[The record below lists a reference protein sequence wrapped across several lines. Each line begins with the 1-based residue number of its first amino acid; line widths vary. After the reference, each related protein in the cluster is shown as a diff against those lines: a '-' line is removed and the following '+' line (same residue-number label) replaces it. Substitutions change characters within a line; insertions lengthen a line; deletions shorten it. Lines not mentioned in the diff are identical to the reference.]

1 MNRVGGLTLVEIIVV
16 LAILGI
22 LLTIGLGYFNP
33 DRIAVSQAS
42 EVLSSQ
48 VTRARL
54 EAIRNNT
61 NGGITINTAGN
72 GSLQVWVLDRTTNN
86 RVVLQTLALGQGD
99 FPRVR
104 CQSATQTASTSSTTN
119 CPNAGTYTTNCPNA
133 GTYNF
138 TFDARG
144 VPQEQGRLSIVL
156 SNFAGNFQRT
166 VCINQQGRSQ
176 VVNGSCP

>member
-1 MNRVGGLTLVEIIVV
+1 MRQVGGLTLVETIVV
-16 LAILGI
+16 LAILGV

-61 NGGITINTAGN
+61 PGGITFNTAGN
-72 GSLQVWVLDRTTNN
+72 GSLQVWVLDRNN
-86 RVVLQTLALGQGD
+86 PDPDNPVVLQTITLGQGD

-104 CQSATQTASTSSTTN
+104 CQSATQAASASSTTN
-119 CPNAGTYTTNCPNA
+119 CPNSENYR
-133 GTYNF
+133 F

-156 SNFAGNFQRT
+156 SNFAGSFQRT

>member
-1 MNRVGGLTLVEIIVV
+1 MKRVGGLSLVEIIVG

-61 NGGITINTAGN
+61 NGGITINTTGN
-72 GSLQVWVLDRTTNN
+72 GSLQVWVLDRTTSN
-86 RVVLQTLALGQGD
+86 RVVLQTLTLGQGD

-119 CPNAGTYTTNCPNA
+119 CPNAGTY
-133 GTYNF
+133 NF

-144 VPQEQGRLSIVL
+144 VPQEQGRLGIVL

-166 VCINQQGRSQ
+166 ICINQQGRSQ
-176 VVNGSCP
+176 VVNGTCP

>member
-1 MNRVGGLTLVEIIVV
+1 MKQVGGLTLIEIIIV
-16 LAILGI
+16 LAILGV

-42 EVLSSQ
+42 QVLSSQ
-48 VTRARL
+48 VNRARL

-61 NGGITINTAGN
+61 RGGITMNTAGR
-72 GSLQVWVLDRTTNN
+72 GSYQVWVLDRTTSN
-86 RVVLQTLALGQGD
+86 RVVLQTLTLGQGD

-104 CQSATQTASTSSTTN
+104 CQSATLTASTSSTTN
-119 CPNAGTYTTNCPNA
+119 CPNAGTYD
-133 GTYNF
+133 F

-144 VPQEQGRLSIVL
+144 VPQDQGRISIVL
-156 SNFAGNFQRT
+156 SNFANTFQRT

-176 VVNGSCP
+176 VVSGTCP

>member
-1 MNRVGGLTLVEIIVV
+1 MRQVGGLTLVETIVV
-16 LAILGI
+16 LAILGV

-61 NGGITINTAGN
+61 NGGITINTVGN
-72 GSLQVWVLDRTTNN
+72 GSYQIWVLDRTTNN

-104 CQSATQTASTSSTTN
+104 CQSATQTASTSS
-119 CPNAGTYTTNCPNA
+119 TTNCPNA

-176 VVNGSCP
+176 VVNGTCP

>member
-1 MNRVGGLTLVEIIVV
+1 MRQTGGLTLVEIIVV
-16 LAILGI
+16 LAVLGL
-22 LLTIGLGYFNP
+22 LLTIGLAYFNP
-33 DRIAVSQAS
+33 NRIAVAQAS

-61 NGGITINTAGN
+61 SGGITINTAGN
-72 GSLQVWVLDRTTNN
+72 GSFQVWVLDKASGNT
-86 RVVLQTLALGQGD
+86 VVLQTLTLGQGD

-104 CQSATQTASTSSTTN
+104 CQSATLTASTSSTTN
-119 CPNAGTYTTNCPNA
+119 CPNAGAYS
-133 GTYNF
+133 F

-144 VPQEQGRLSIVL
+144 VPQDQGRLSIVL
-156 SNFAGNFQRT
+156 SNFANNYQRT

-176 VVNGSCP
+176 VVSGTCP

>member
-1 MNRVGGLTLVEIIVV
+1 MRQDGGLTLVEIIVV

-22 LLTIGLGYFNP
+22 LLTIGLSYFNP

-42 EVLSSQ
+42 EVLSAQ

-54 EAIRNNT
+54 EAIRHNT
-61 NGGITINTAGN
+61 NGGITIHTAGN

-86 RVVLQTLALGQGD
+86 RVVLQTLTLGQGD

-104 CQSATQTASTSSTTN
+104 CQSATLVASTATTTT
-119 CPNAGTYTTNCPNA
+119 CPGAASYD
-133 GTYNF
+133 F

-144 VPQEQGRLSIVL
+144 VPQDQGRLSLVL
-156 SNFAGNFQRT
+156 SNFAGSFQRT

-176 VVNGSCP
+176 VVNGTCP

>member
-1 MNRVGGLTLVEIIVV
+1 MKRVGGLSLVEIIVV

-86 RVVLQTLALGQGD
+86 RVVLQTLTLGQGD

-104 CQSATQTASTSSTTN
+104 CQAATLAASTSS
-119 CPNAGTYTTNCPNA
+119 TTNCPNA

-144 VPQEQGRLSIVL
+144 VPQDQGRLSIVL

-166 VCINQQGRSQ
+166 ICINQQGRSQ
-176 VVNGSCP
+176 VVNGTCP

>member
-1 MNRVGGLTLVEIIVV
+1 MKRTGGLSLVEIIVG

-61 NGGITINTAGN
+61 PGGITFSTTGN
-72 GSLQVWVLDRTTNN
+72 GRLQVWVLDRNN
-86 RVVLQTLALGQGD
+86 PNPNNPVVLQTITLGQGD

-104 CQSATQTASTSSTTN
+104 CRSVARVASSTSTTN
-119 CPNAGTYTTNCPNA
+119 CPGADSYS
-133 GTYNF
+133 F

-166 VCINQQGRSQ
+166 ICINQQGRSQ
-176 VVNGSCP
+176 VVNGTCP

>member
-1 MNRVGGLTLVEIIVV
+1 MSIMRRGGGLTLIEIIVV
-16 LAILGI
+16 LAVLGI

-42 EVLSSQ
+42 QVLSSQ
-48 VTRARL
+48 VNRARL

-61 NGGITINTAGN
+61 NGGITVNTTGN
-72 GSLQVWVLDRTTNN
+72 GSYQVWVLDRNNPNN
-86 RVVLQTLALGQGD
+86 RVVLQTITLGQGD

-104 CQSATQTASTSSTTN
+104 CQFATLTASTSS
-119 CPNAGTYTTNCPNA
+119 TTNCPNA

-144 VPQEQGRLSIVL
+144 VPQDQGRLSIVL
-156 SNFAGNFQRT
+156 SNFANNYQRT

-176 VVNGSCP
+176 VVSGTCP

>member
-1 MNRVGGLTLVEIIVV
+1 MTIMRQVGGLTLIEIIVV
-16 LAILGI
+16 LAVLGI

-42 EVLSSQ
+42 QVLSSQ
-48 VTRARL
+48 VNRARL

-61 NGGITINTAGN
+61 SGGITMNTAGN
-72 GSLQVWVLDRTTNN
+72 GSYQIWVLDRTTNN
-86 RVVLQTLALGQGD
+86 RVVLQTLTLGQGD

-104 CQSATQTASTSSTTN
+104 CQSATLTASTTSTTT
-119 CPNAGTYTTNCPNA
+119 CPNAGTYS
-133 GTYNF
+133 F

-144 VPQEQGRLSIVL
+144 VPQDQGRISIVL
-156 SNFAGNFQRT
+156 SNFANTFQRT

-176 VVNGSCP
+176 VVSGTCP

>member
-1 MNRVGGLTLVEIIVV
+1 MKRDRGLTLVEIIVV

-61 NGGITINTAGN
+61 SGGIIFNTEGN
-72 GSLQVWVLDRTTNN
+72 GSLQVWVRDRNDPNN
-86 RVVLQTLALGQGD
+86 VNSRVVLQTITLGQGD

-104 CQSATQTASTSSTTN
+104 CQSATEVTSSTTTTN
-119 CPNAGTYTTNCPNA
+119 CPNAR
-133 GTYNF
+133 TYNF

-144 VPQEQGRLSIVL
+144 VPQDQGRLHIVL
-156 SNFAGNFQRT
+156 TNFAGNFQRT

-176 VVNGSCP
+176 VVSGTCP

>member
-1 MNRVGGLTLVEIIVV
+1 MSIMRRGGGLTLIEIIVV
-16 LAILGI
+16 LAVLGI

-42 EVLSSQ
+42 QVLSSQ
-48 VTRARL
+48 VNRARL

-72 GSLQVWVLDRTTNN
+72 GSYQIWVLDRTTNN
-86 RVVLQTLALGQGD
+86 RVVLQTLTLGQGD

-104 CQSATQTASTSSTTN
+104 CQSATLTASASSTTN
-119 CPNAGTYTTNCPNA
+119 CPNAGTYD
-133 GTYNF
+133 F

-144 VPQEQGRLSIVL
+144 VPQDQGRLSIVL
-156 SNFAGNFQRT
+156 SNFANNYQRT

-176 VVNGSCP
+176 VVSGTCP

>member
-119 CPNAGTYTTNCPNA
+119 CPNAGTY
-133 GTYNF
+133 NF

>member
-1 MNRVGGLTLVEIIVV
+1 MRWVGGLTLVEIILV

-42 EVLSSQ
+42 EVLSAQ

-61 NGGITINTAGN
+61 LGGISFSTAGN
-72 GSLQVWVLDRTTNN
+72 GSLQVWVLDRNN
-86 RVVLQTLALGQGD
+86 PNLANPVVLQTITLGQGD

-104 CQSATQTASTSSTTN
+104 CQSATLTASTSSTTN
-119 CPNAGTYTTNCPNA
+119 CPNAGTYR
-133 GTYNF
+133 F
-138 TFDARG
+138 SFDARG
-144 VPQEQGRLSIVL
+144 VPQEQEHLSIVL
-156 SNFAGNFQRT
+156 SNFAGSFQRT

-176 VVNGSCP
+176 VVNGTCP